1 MTAWTDLVTKVYNEN
16 KSKPGY
22 KLKNAMKDAAKI
34 YKRSPTATA
43 SDAAPGKT
51 KKGRKGSRR
60 QTKKR
65 RSRK

>member
-34 YKRSPTATA
+34 YKRSPTAAAA
-43 SDAAPGKT
+43 SGTTKT
-51 KKGRKGSRR
+51 KKGRKGSRK

>member
-1 MTAWTDLVTKVYNEN
+1 MSAWTDLVKKVYDEN

-34 YKRSPTATA
+34 YKSSGAA
-43 SDAAPGKT
+43 SSAGKT
-51 KKGRKGSRR
+51 KKARKGSRKQSR
-60 QTKKR
+60 RR

>member
-34 YKRSPTATA
+34 YKRSGA
-43 SDAAPGKT
+43 SSSAGKT
-51 KKGRKGSRR
+51 KKSRKGSRR
-60 QTKKR
+60 RKSSKR
-65 RSRK
+65 

>member
-34 YKRSPTATA
+34 YKRSPAAAAA
-43 SDAAPGKT
+43 SAPGKT
-51 KKGRKGSRR
+51 KKSRKGSRR
-60 QTKKR
+60 RKSSKR
-65 RSRK
+65 

>member
-1 MTAWTDLVTKVYNEN
+1 MSAWTDLVTKVYNEN

-34 YKRSPTATA
+34 YKS
-43 SDAAPGKT
+43 SGAAAGKT
-51 KKGRKGSRR
+51 KKGRKGSRK
-60 QTKKR
+60 QTKR

>member
-34 YKRSPTATA
+34 YKRSPAAA
-43 SDAAPGKT
+43 SSAGKT
-51 KKGRKGSRR
+51 KKSRKGSRR
-60 QTKKR
+60 RKSSKR
-65 RSRK
+65 

>member
-34 YKRSPTATA
+34 YKPSAAA
-43 SDAAPGKT
+43 SGAPGKT
-51 KKGRKGSRR
+51 KKGRKGSRK

>member
-34 YKRSPTATA
+34 YKRSGA
-43 SDAAPGKT
+43 SSAPGKT
-51 KKGRKGSRR
+51 KKSRKGSRR
-60 QTKKR
+60 RKSSKR
-65 RSRK
+65 